1 MAFLRQYREKK
12 LPLPYLKSYLWKTQ
26 ESKLRATGKQRC
38 YTDVQPPLVIIK
50 QVTSTTTNQHHDQLA
65 KMYSKL
71 KSRGT
76 AAVALLGS
84 LLQDEDDSVACWAA
98 THLLPY
104 QETQA
109 IATLTR
115 VAATSGIIGFTAA
128 ITLQEWQAGR
138 LKLN

>member
-1 MAFLRQYREKK
+1 MDDSGKQITRYRQEA
-12 LPLPYLKSYLWKTQ
+12 LLHGQAT
-26 ESKLRATGKQRC
+26 ATGDYRAG
-38 YTDVQPPLVIIK
+38 
-50 QVTSTTTNQHHDQLA
+50 NQHHNQLA
-65 KMYSKL
+65 KVYSKL
-71 KSRGT
+71 KSSGT

-104 QETQA
+104 QEPQA

-115 VAATSGIIGFTAA
+115 VDAASGIVGFTAA

-138 LKLN
+138 LKLD

>member
-1 MAFLRQYREKK
+1 MDDSGKQTTQYRQAA
-12 LPLPYLKSYLWKTQ
+12 LLHG
-26 ESKLRATGKQRC
+26 RATATGD
-38 YTDVQPPLVIIK
+38 Y
-50 QVTSTTTNQHHDQLA
+50 QVGNQQADQLA
-65 KMYSKL
+65 KVYSAL
-71 KSRGT
+71 KSKGT

-104 QETQA
+104 QEPQA

-115 VAATSGIIGFTAA
+115 VAATSGIVGFTAS

-138 LKLN
+138 LKPD